1 MRKKSSSKNI
11 FGMWSLP
18 VLALVLSVIS
28 GTATAAPVMGPVMAP
43 VMVSTEWLGKH
54 LNDPDIVV
62 VDMSSDETQYS
73 RFHLPGA
80 TYLPYY
86 YLVRQRK
93 SDKVVVRLSRD
104 ELVYTLGQVG
114 ITRNSY
120 VILYDDVGGLN
131 VGRMFFELESI
142 GHPRVSVLDGGLV
155 KWILEGR
162 KVVNIPIQRPPVRYG
177 EVGKGINNEATIQD
191 VDAAQ
196 KKGTLIIDARSHEE
210 YVGDLKKKTGGHVA
224 GARWWEWSN
233 SVAMNKGFV
242 LKSPQSL
249 KAKLANFGLTSPQQ
263 PVIAYCHTGHRAA
276 QTYLTLRS
284 LGFKNVRLYAHS
296 MGEYDLLRKAKLVRG
311 MKP

>member
-1 MRKKSSSKNI
+1 MSKKI
-11 FGMWSLP
+11 FGKWSALII
-18 VLALVLSVIS
+18 ALVLSVFS
-28 GTATAAPVMGPVMAP
+28 GAATAAPDMAP

-54 LNDPDIVV
+54 LNDPDVV
-62 VDMSSDETQYS
+62 VIDMSSDETQYS

-80 TYLPYY
+80 SYLPYY

-162 KVVNIPIQRPPVRYG
+162 KVVNTPVQRPPVRYG
-177 EVGKGINNEATIQD
+177 EAGKGINNEATLKD

-196 KKGTLIIDARSHEE
+196 KKGTLIIDARSQEE

-224 GARWWEWSN
+224 GARWWEWSD

-242 LKSPQSL
+242 RKSPQSL
-249 KAKLANFGLTSPQQ
+249 KAKLADLGLDSPQQ

-284 LGFKNVRLYAHS
+284 LGFRNVRLYAHS